1 MRESNFAFP
10 AQNRACVCITS
21 QLYDRRALDTNVPLP
36 LYNSLS
42 HLTYLTST
50 SPRIREIMTM
60 DGGLERLVRI
70 LHEFCLCPPPPQNDA
85 ILYGLSS
92 PSAHPPK
99 LVPTLNPKL
108 YDKQAAYRFSLAFQ
122 SVVNIGVRGS
132 EQIRGRVVQAGTLE
146 VVGCILEAWLASKG
160 FAVGPSTSAGGMHR
174 ETREQRLARRAA
186 HAEQKQREQ
195 AAALAR
201 ALQRQVAGTDRTI
214 RTERTVQT
222 PEEDLMDVEP
232 STSGRRPSSRDTDT
246 STEPSSNTTPAGSNT
261 PTGSVIVPAQAR
273 DRSGTIIAR
282 PVWDQASTQAT
293 TNGHHRGRTLRAR
306 PSALPTDAPTTSHST
321 DNSRPETETEDDG
334 DIDMDVTRD
343 SDAPISGASSP
354 ERRHPSPDAST
365 VRETANHPRRAVGI
379 VSDTVPPAAGASLD
393 MNTDAHIII
402 SDQAVPVDGVD
413 VADGI
418 VSLETNDDFAMGA
431 PPGAPGAINGPPRAD
446 HTAAGER
453 TPRAGTI
460 TLPMTTPT
468 PVPPLPPAAR
478 ARGAEAGATPER
490 ARGGQTPNGRTA
502 GTTTS
507 HHHHHHRDS
516 ESGPY
521 RDEDVLLALQLLAY
535 LSKYPHVRQAFYKQ
549 RPSFHPATLQQD
561 PNNANEEWWKS
572 QASSSSSK
580 QAAAAVPAKE
590 TNAFMKAF
598 NSATGRGKEK
608 EKEKATATPGI
619 SPASSSSSTVVGSST
634 SQPRMTNV
642 FSLVER
648 FTYRPSSS
656 ELEGPN
662 PPPTLPPEIQ
672 YWAGVIMRNACR
684 KDDQQGGI
692 RQCANMMC
700 GKWESFP
707 REFAKC
713 RRCRKAKYCGK
724 ECQSIAWS
732 EGHRFW
738 CSAKDND
745 DDADRDNQGESSR
758 AGGSG
763 SGSGSNNRAERRA
776 AREQERAAR
785 MEARVAEEYSGSR
798 APSRTVA
805 VPEAIAAAAVTATP
819 TQAGDASRHRAQ
831 AAVSGNWSFS
841 PLTIRRP
848 RMRADDGA
856 ANPNEPQDARSIS
869 IRYRGA
875 NGTTTVPVN
884 GAADVELPPEVRQQL
899 QQLLQGQR
907 TDEQQRPN
915 SPAGA
920 APLEDTG
927 ASGDNGDEPMVI
939 G

>member
-10 AQNRACVCITS
+10 AQSRACVCITS

-92 PSAHPPK
+92 PTAHPPK
-99 LVPTLNPKL
+99 LVPTLNPKS

-174 ETREQRLARRAA
+174 ESREQRLARRAA
-186 HAEQKQREQ
+186 QAELKQREQ

-201 ALQRQVAGTDRTI
+201 ALQRQVAAADRTI
-214 RTERTVQT
+214 RAERTVQT

-282 PVWDQASTQAT
+282 PVWDQTSTQAT
-293 TNGHHRGRTLRAR
+293 GGHHRGRTLRAR
-306 PSALPTDAPTTSHST
+306 PSVAPASDVPTASHST
-321 DNSRPETETEDDG
+321 DNSRPDTETEDDG

-343 SDAPISGASSP
+343 SDAPVSGASSP
-354 ERRHPSPDAST
+354 ERRNPSPDAST
-365 VRETANHPRRAVGI
+365 VRDTATHPRRAVGI

-431 PPGAPGAINGPPRAD
+431 PPG
-446 HTAAGER
+446 ER

-468 PVPPLPPAAR
+468 QIPPLPATAR
-478 ARGAEAGATPER
+478 ARATEAGGTTER
-490 ARGGQTPNGRTA
+490 ARGTQTPNGRTA
-502 GTTTS
+502 ATTGS

-516 ESGPY
+516 DSGPY

-561 PNNANEEWWKS
+561 PNNNEDWWKN
-572 QASSSSSK
+572 QASSSSNK
-580 QAAAAVPAKE
+580 QATAPAPAKE

-634 SQPRMTNV
+634 PQPRMTNV

-745 DDADRDNQGESSR
+745 DDADRENNGESSR

-763 SGSGSNNRAERRA
+763 SASASANRAERRA

-785 MEARVAEEYSGSR
+785 LEARVVEEFGEAR
-798 APSRTVA
+798 APTRTVA

-819 TQAGDASRHRAQ
+819 PANGDATRQRAGG
-831 AAVSGNWSFS
+831 GNWSFS

-856 ANPNEPQDARSIS
+856 ANPNEPQDARTIS

-884 GAADVELPPEVRQQL
+884 AAADMDLPPDVRQHL

-907 TDEQQRPN
+907 GEDQQRAN
-915 SPAGA
+915 SPANA
-920 APLEDTG
+920 ASGEGTSV
-927 ASGDNGDEPMVI
+927 SGDNGDDPMVI